1 VSARSKRLAGPV
13 SVVGDGATV
22 ALYTAPVGKTALVK
36 SIRVVAP
43 GSDPASLELGV
54 GGTTAAQLVLKVAV
68 AAGDTYVDPDNDPIV
83 LQAGET
89 LYAQGQAVTSPFT
102 NTMTVTLSGAEL
114 NA

>member
-1 VSARSKRLAGPV
+1 
-13 SVVGDGATV
+13 
-22 ALYTAPVGKTALVK
+22 
-36 SIRVVAP
+36 
-43 GSDPASLELGV
+43 
-54 GGTTAAQLVLKVAV
+54 
-68 AAGDTYVDPDNDPIV
+68 V